1 VEPAGVAHF
10 SIHDGTDHVRLGLIA
25 HTCCTSYQGC
35 MLYVVCCMAYARTI
49 MLCTAWVS
57 LRTTITYKSFSLLML
72 LSHLP
77 QTEAARPDQTR
88 AGWVAGSTRRV
99 QHTAQWTATHESGRS
114 KRLHADRTVSSESN
128 ASCPVRRMDSM
139 ALDRGYST
147 VHIAAEA
154 RTSISVRIRANH
166 ASDTAGSVTGKSR
179 TTLAF
184 SCAVTWQRRASLPHH
199 ESLRMRGTS

>member
-1 VEPAGVAHF
+1 MLYVVPRVHVVCCILHGLC
-10 SIHDGTDHVRLGLIA
+10 TDHNALHGLGLIA
-25 HTCCTSYQGC
+25 YNHHVQVFQLVDALVAFAADRGS
-35 MLYVVCCMAYARTI
+35 
-49 MLCTAWVS
+49 
-57 LRTTITYKSFSLLML
+57 
-72 LSHLP
+72 
-77 QTEAARPDQTR
+77 EARPDQGWL
-88 AGWVAGSTRRV
+88 AGWVTGSTRRV

-114 KRLHADRTVSSESN
+114 KRLHADRTVSGESN